1 MIVETDMLY
10 AYIKREDWLKPTAL
24 RLIEMI
30 ASGELGEVKAS
41 REVLHEIYYVS
52 LAEGTT
58 LDEVL
63 ERLTYLT
70 LIKNLRFVE
79 TTWEDDLAAISL
91 MRQYG
96 LSSIFDAYYAAL
108 ALREGEPLISTDRAY
123 DRVPGLRRLDPR
135 DIVGLR

>member
-1 MIVETDMLY
+1 MIVETDVLY
-10 AYIKREDWLKPTAL
+10 AYVKREDWLKPVAR
-24 RLIEMI
+24 RLIKMI
-30 ASGELGEVKAS
+30 IGGELGEVKAS

-52 LAEGTT
+52 LEEGVA
-58 LDEVL
+58 LDEIL
-63 ERLTYLT
+63 ERLTHLT
-70 LIKNLRFVE
+70 LIENLRFVE

-123 DRVPGLRRLDPR
+123 DKIPGIKRVDPR
-135 DIVGLR
+135 DIVNR

>member
-1 MIVETDMLY
+1 MIVETDVLY
-10 AYIKREDWLKPTAL
+10 AYVKVEDWLKPVAL
-24 RLIEMI
+24 RLIKMI
-30 ASGELGEVKAS
+30 ISGKLGEVKAS

-52 LAEGTT
+52 IEEGVS
-58 LDEVL
+58 LDEIL
-63 ERLTYLT
+63 ERLTHLT
-70 LIKNLRFVE
+70 LIENLRFVE

-123 DRVPGLRRLDPR
+123 DKIPGIERLDPR
-135 DIVGLR
+135 NIVNW